1 MKYQESIESFIP
13 NARHLSFINHHEFI
27 TCEHLLFAL
36 VKLSNDFKNL
46 LEEIG
51 DGDLQGFEN
60 ELKNYLAK
68 NNEILKKEIEP
79 VFSII
84 LEKILHKLN
93 AKNQTNVI
101 DFIIALCKEEK
112 AYSFNILKKHLI
124 EEEKLKELLQNA
136 EFENIKTH
144 TIELVELAKKG
155 KIDPVIGRKF
165 ELERIMQ
172 ILSRRKKN
180 NPILVGEPGVGK
192 SAIIEGLALAIAIAE
207 EKVPKHL
214 KNSKIY
220 SLDMASLL
228 SGTKYRGDFEKRLKD
243 IIKELE
249 NIPNAILFI
258 DEIHTIVGTGASN
271 ESHADMSNLL
281 KPALSNGSIKCIGAT
296 TFIEYKNTFD
306 KNKALSRRFAKI
318 DVDEPSENECFLILQ
333 GLKSKYENFH
343 KIKLSDEILQASI
356 KLAKQF
362 LHDKFLPDSAID
374 LIDELGASFALEDK
388 KGKKIIKLKDLE
400 NTLARMTH
408 SHKIYESDQGKILKN
423 LEHDLKQNIFGQDEA
438 IKALCSILKQS
449 YAGLKAKNTPKG
461 VFLFTGSSG
470 VGKTELAKNLAQI
483 LNLNL
488 ERFDMSEYSQK
499 HDVSKLIGTSAG
511 YVGYEDG
518 GLLSNSVRKNPFS
531 VILFDEIEKAHP
543 DLTNTFLQIFDNA
556 SLTDNS
562 GLKADFKNT
571 IIIMTSNLGLKETN
585 ELGFLS
591 SEKEKSSK
599 AIKEFFSPEFINR
612 IDKIIHF
619 NDLNDEILEQ
629 IVQKEL
635 DLISANLKNITI
647 EADGK
652 VKEFLAKKVDNKEF
666 GVRLL
671 KRIIADEINEKLSD
685 EILFGKLKNGGKVKL
700 KLSKNAKIEFIF

>member
-1 MKYQESIESFIP
+1 MKYKELIDSFIP

-60 ELKNYLAK
+60 ELRNYLAK

-79 VFSII
+79 IFSVI
-84 LEKILHKLN
+84 LENILHKLN
-93 AKNQTNVI
+93 AKNQTSVI

-112 AYSFNILKKHLI
+112 AYSYNILKKHLI
-124 EEEKLKELLQNA
+124 EEEKIKELLQNA
-136 EFENIKTH
+136 EFKNLKTH

-165 ELERIMQ
+165 ELERMMQ

-192 SAIIEGLALAIAIAE
+192 SAVIDGLALAIAE

-281 KPALSNGSIKCIGAT
+281 KPALSNGNIKCIGAT

-318 DVDEPSENECFLILQ
+318 DIDEPSEEECFLILQ

-343 KIKLSDEILQASI
+343 KIKISDEILQTSI

-388 KGKKIIKLKDLE
+388 KSKKIVKIKDLE

-423 LEHDLKQNIFGQDEA
+423 LEHVLKQNIFGQDEA
-438 IKALCSILKQS
+438 IKTLCSILKQS
-449 YAGLKAKNTPKG
+449 YAGLKGKNTPKG

-518 GLLSNSVRKNPFS
+518 GLLSNSIRKNPFS
-531 VILFDEIEKAHP
+531 VVLFDEIEKAHP

-571 IIIMTSNLGLKETN
+571 IIIMTSNLGLKESN

-591 SEKEKSSK
+591 SDKEKNNK
-599 AIKEFFSPEFINR
+599 AIKDFFTPEFINR

-619 NDLNDEILEQ
+619 NDLSQEILEQ

-635 DLISANLKNITI
+635 DLMAKNLNNITM
-647 EADGK
+647 EADKK
-652 VKEFLAKKVDNKEF
+652 VKEFLAKKTNNKEF

-671 KRIIADEINEKLSD
+671 KRIIAEELGEKLSD
-685 EILFGKLKNGGKVKL
+685 EILFGKLKNGGKLKL
-700 KLSKNAKIEFIF
+700 KLSKNEKIEFVF

>member
-1 MKYQESIESFIP
+1 MKFKETIDSFIP
-13 NARHLSFINHHEFI
+13 NAKHLSFINHHEFI
-27 TCEHLLFAL
+27 TCEHLLFAV

-51 DGDLQGFEN
+51 DGDLQGLEN

-79 VFSII
+79 IFSIVLENI
-84 LEKILHKLN
+84 LEKLN
-93 AKNQTNVI
+93 SKKQNSVI

-112 AYSFNILKKHLI
+112 AYSYNILKKHLI
-124 EEEKLKELLQNA
+124 EEEKIKELLQNTK
-136 EFENIKTH
+136 FENLKNH
-144 TIELVELAKKG
+144 TIELVELAKKE

-192 SAIIEGLALAIAIAE
+192 SAVIEGLALAIAQN
-207 EKVPKHL
+207 KVPNHL

-281 KPALSNGSIKCIGAT
+281 KPALSNGNIKCIGAT

-318 DVDEPSENECFLILQ
+318 DIDEPSEEECFLILQ
-333 GLKSKYENFH
+333 GLKNKYENFH
-343 KIKLSDEILQASI
+343 KIKLSDEILQTSI

-388 KGKKIIKLKDLE
+388 KSKKIVKIKDLE

-449 YAGLKAKNTPKG
+449 YAGLKGKNTPKG

-518 GLLSNSVRKNPFS
+518 GLLSNSIRKNPFS
-531 VILFDEIEKAHP
+531 VVLFDEIEKAHP

-571 IIIMTSNLGLKETN
+571 IIIMTSNLGLKESN

-591 SEKEKSSK
+591 SDKEKNNK
-599 AIKEFFSPEFINR
+599 AIKDFFAPEFINR

-619 NDLNDEILEQ
+619 NDLSQENLEQ

-635 DLISANLKNITI
+635 NLMATNLKNISI
-647 EADGK
+647 EADKK
-652 VKEFLAKKVDNKEF
+652 VKEFLAKKTNNKEF

-671 KRIIADEINEKLSD
+671 KRIIAEELGERLSD
-685 EILFGKLKNGGKVKL
+685 EILFGRLKNGGKLKL
-700 KLSKNAKIEFIF
+700 KLSKNEKIEFVF

>member
-1 MKYQESIESFIP
+1 MKYKELIDSFIP

-79 VFSII
+79 IFSVI
-84 LEKILHKLN
+84 LENILHKLN
-93 AKNQTNVI
+93 AKNQTSVI

-112 AYSFNILKKHLI
+112 AYSYNILKKHLI
-124 EEEKLKELLQNA
+124 EEEKIKELLQNA
-136 EFENIKTH
+136 EFENLKTH

-165 ELERIMQ
+165 ELERMMQ

-192 SAIIEGLALAIAIAE
+192 SAVIDGLALAIAE

-281 KPALSNGSIKCIGAT
+281 KPALSNGNIKCIGAT

-318 DVDEPSENECFLILQ
+318 DIDEPSEEECFLILQ

-343 KIKLSDEILQASI
+343 KIKISDEILQTSI

-388 KGKKIIKLKDLE
+388 KSKKIVKVKDLE

-423 LEHDLKQNIFGQDEA
+423 LEHDLKQNIFGQGEA

-449 YAGLKAKNTPKG
+449 YAGLKGKNTPKG

-518 GLLSNSVRKNPFS
+518 GLLSNSIRKNPFS
-531 VILFDEIEKAHP
+531 VVLFDEIEKAHP

-571 IIIMTSNLGLKETN
+571 IIIMTSNLGLKESN

-591 SEKEKSSK
+591 NDKEKSNK
-599 AIKEFFSPEFINR
+599 AIKDFFTPEFINR

-619 NDLNDEILEQ
+619 NDLDQEILEQ

-635 DLISANLKNITI
+635 DLMAKNLNNITI
-647 EADGK
+647 EADKK
-652 VKEFLAKKVDNKEF
+652 VKEFLAKKTNNREF

-671 KRIIADEINEKLSD
+671 KRIIAEELGERLSD
-685 EILFGKLKNGGKVKL
+685 EILFGKLKNGGKLKL
-700 KLSKNAKIEFIF
+700 KLSKNEKIEFVF